1 GSVRLQNWQV
11 AYADQTFVHPL
22 QASIAGINL
31 GGAVGNADDG
41 IAVRDFS
48 AELGKTTL
56 QSALAAQP
64 IASLTNA
71 TLQSG
76 QVSLKDSSVKIGA
89 IRLSGLQT
97 QILREAGKP
106 LNWQT
111 ALAQLPAATSVAP
124 AKQEAAPSSPSPW
137 KVALGELALDNGSVH
152 FADKSTP
159 TPVVLD
165 VQNAEISL
173 RDGSLDLSKPLPVK
187 AAFKLKQGGRFDASG
202 KVTLSPFK
210 SDLQIKLSALALQP
224 FSPYVNQAALLKLN
238 KGQASLRGKL
248 ALASK
253 KDFTG
258 KFTGGFNIDN
268 LAINEE
274 PGDAL
279 FLGWRSVSSNS
290 LKLNIAP
297 NKLQLD
303 ELRIVEPVGKF
314 IIYEDR
320 TLNVS
325 RVLRQPAPAS
335 SANTSAA
342 PQSPSAKKDEPGF
355 PVAVERVSIADGDLE
370 FADLSLT
377 PQFGT
382 HINTLSGVINGLS
395 TDPATTAQV
404 ELDGKVDEYGSAR
417 IRGSVQ
423 PFQATEYT
431 DLKLVFRNLEM
442 NRLTPYSGKFAG
454 RKIDSGKLS
463 VDLEYKIKERKLAGE
478 NKFVITKLK
487 LGERVQ
493 SPDAVSLP
501 LDLAIALLQDSNG
514 IIDLDLPIAGSLD
527 DPQFSYGK
535 IIWKAVLNVIG
546 KVVTSPF
553 RALGNLL
560 GISSDKLEAVA
571 FDPGKSALAP
581 EEQEQLKAVG
591 AAMSKRA
598 TLTLAIAP
606 AYDPVADKAA
616 LQEQATRRDVAKELG
631 LQLEANE
638 TPGPVDI
645 NNPKVQTAVENLLKD
660 RRGEKRDLAVLDS
673 LKDYFRKSK
682 PEDLPKYTA
691 MLEQLEATVDVTEA
705 ELTALAKARA
715 ASLRDYLLQKAGLTP
730 ERVTIAE
737 PVKTSGDGK
746 TVKLKLELG
755 VASGTKT

>member
-1 GSVRLQNWQV
+1 MNT
-11 AYADQTFVHPL
+11 D
-22 QASIAGINL
+22 
-31 GGAVGNADDG
+31 
-41 IAVRDFS
+41 
-48 AELGKTTL
+48 
-56 QSALAAQP
+56 
-64 IASLTNA
+64 A
-71 TLQSG
+71 T
-76 QVSLKDSSVKIGA
+76 
-89 IRLSGLQT
+89 
-97 QILREAGKP
+97 P
-106 LNWQT
+106 
-111 ALAQLPAATSVAP
+111 P
-124 AKQEAAPSSPSPW
+124 
-137 KVALGELALDNGSVH
+137 
-152 FADKSTP
+152 
-159 TPVVLD
+159 
-165 VQNAEISL
+165 
-173 RDGSLDLSKPLPVK
+173 
-187 AAFKLKQGGRFDASG
+187 
-202 KVTLSPFK
+202 
-210 SDLQIKLSALALQP
+210 
-224 FSPYVNQAALLKLN
+224 
-238 KGQASLRGKL
+238 
-248 ALASK
+248 
-253 KDFTG
+253 
-258 KFTGGFNIDN
+258 
-268 LAINEE
+268 
-274 PGDAL
+274 
-279 FLGWRSVSSNS
+279 
-290 LKLNIAP
+290 
-297 NKLQLD
+297 
-303 ELRIVEPVGKF
+303 
-314 IIYEDR
+314 
-320 TLNVS
+320 
-325 RVLRQPAPAS
+325 
-335 SANTSAA
+335 
-342 PQSPSAKKDEPGF
+342 SPSAKKDEPGF
-355 PVAVERVSIADGDLE
+355 PVTVERVSIADGDLE

-454 RKIDSGKLS
+454 RQIDSGKLS

-478 NKFVITKLK
+478 NKFVITRLK
-487 LGERVQ
+487 LGDRVE

-591 AAMSKRA
+591 EAMSKRA

-705 ELTALAKARA
+705 ELTALAQARA